1 MLWEVRKKLR
11 LQNSD
16 SMILDSFIV
25 KNHDILLS
33 WTLYKDHSSYA
44 VGITQLDTNFPNFI
58 LREEFLLF
66 IWKPQKTLVWIDC
79 NNPSSL
85 KVLQY

>member
-1 MLWEVRKKLR
+1 MLWEVRKKSR

-33 WTLYKDHSSYA
+33 
-44 VGITQLDTNFPNFI
+44 
-58 LREEFLLF
+58 
-66 IWKPQKTLVWIDC
+66 
-79 NNPSSL
+79 
-85 KVLQY
+85 